1 MKKPLLLVLVVG
13 LIPIILLIVG
23 LILSNASKENSKTD
37 NYLYPT
43 TDNALIGEDVSK
55 SIISDF
61 FEQAGKSEFAVNLFK
76 DQTIDILRYDN
87 IYETNLKD
95 ALNNII
101 TIQQKDI
108 QPFELDSWTSQ
119 DHLYTVTY
127 EVSLTDNVYSF
138 LGTNGEN
145 TKIFLLSK
153 INSDWKISDI
163 TDVPGY

>member
-23 LILSNASKENSKTD
+23 LILSNTSKNKTNTD

-43 TDNALIGEDVSK
+43 TDNALIGEDLSRN
-55 SIISDF
+55 IITDF
-61 FEQAGKSEFAVNLFK
+61 FTQAGKSEFAVNLFQ
-76 DQTIDILRYDN
+76 DQTINVLRYDN

-101 TIQQKDI
+101 SIQEKDI
-108 QPFELDSWTSQ
+108 QPFEVDSWTSQ
-119 DHLYTVTY
+119 DHLYSVTY
-127 EVSLTDNVYSF
+127 DVTLTDNIYSF

-153 INSDWKISDI
+153 IDSEWKISDI

>member
-23 LILSNASKENSKTD
+23 LILSNNSKNDTNTD

-43 TDNALIGEDVSK
+43 TDNALVGEDLSK
-55 SIISDF
+55 KIITEF
-61 FEQAGKSEFAVNLFK
+61 FEQAGKSEFAVNLFQ
-76 DQTIDILRYDN
+76 DQTINVLRYDN

-101 TIQQKDI
+101 SIQQKTI
-108 QPFELDSWTSQ
+108 QPFEVESWTSQ
-119 DHLYTVTY
+119 DHLYSVTY
-127 EVSLTDNVYSF
+127 DVTLTDNVYSF

-153 INSDWKISDI
+153 IASDWKISDI